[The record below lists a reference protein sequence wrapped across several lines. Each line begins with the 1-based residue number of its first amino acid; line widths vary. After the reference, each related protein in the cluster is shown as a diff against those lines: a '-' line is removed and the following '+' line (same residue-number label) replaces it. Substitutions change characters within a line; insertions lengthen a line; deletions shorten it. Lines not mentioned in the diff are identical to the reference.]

1 MIMKLNENEEDTKLE
16 RENEVR
22 SAVYNALADVSFHLD
37 VNEEEMDKAL
47 EWFQI
52 HFYD

>member
-1 MIMKLNENEEDTKLE
+1 MIMRLNENEEDIQLE
-16 RENEVR
+16 RESDVR
-22 SAVYNALADVSFHLD
+22 SAVYNALADVCFHLD

-47 EWFQI
+47 EWFQT

>member
-1 MIMKLNENEEDTKLE
+1 MIRRINENEEDVQLE

-22 SAVYNALADVSFHLD
+22 SAVYDALADVCSHLD
-37 VNEEEMDKAL
+37 VNEEEMNDAL